1 MYGIERIPIEK
12 PRQSGGIKN
21 GGLPDT
27 RASAVGF
34 DLELKPR
41 TAGDLHLSDETES
54 TIRFK
59 GLHSPEIQGIAHS
72 QRVSISTAPA

>member
-1 MYGIERIPIEK
+1 MYGIERVPIEK
-12 PRQSGGIKN
+12 SRQSGGIKN

-27 RASAVGF
+27 RASTVEF

-41 TAGDLHLSDETES
+41 ATGDLHVSDETES

-59 GLHSPEIQGIAHS
+59 RLHSPEIQRIAYS
-72 QRVSISTAPA
+72 QCTRIWTAPA